1 MRCPR
6 GGSQPPPGRY
16 AEQEQ
21 ALQGKQGAIL
31 LLVNA
36 KDGETKKTMKL
47 PSLPIWD
54 SLAVAR
60 ENVYYTN
67 QKGEV
72 ICLGE

>member
-1 MRCPR
+1 VRLAK
-6 GGSQPPPGRY
+6 GDKEIEKVLS
-16 AEQEQ
+16 EQDQ

-36 KDGETKKTMKL
+36 KDGETKRTLKL

-54 SLAVAR
+54 SLAVAQN
-60 ENVYYTN
+60 NVYYTN

-72 ICLGE
+72 VCLGE